1 MAEQFQD
8 ALEEAVAAAQR
19 ASDGPYRPSVHLP
32 LREVDWGAQLV
43 SGDLSGDTWPPPR
56 VQERKIRLQTYHDCW
71 RGDVMRLIDRDQ
83 LRDASVGPFN
93 FFRRLSK
100 FTADLMVREAPTVG
114 DEEGP
119 FNDVELM
126 KVAHSLGT
134 DATRYGAAFLALTAT
149 PLGPMLRVVDAR
161 FIDRLEGGGWVI
173 AEPRANSQAP
183 SSAPN
188 AIQFIVV
195 QPDGATSAYS
205 RNIVPGSSSEQ
216 FQVGPVTPP
225 EEIGQTWVWAVTG
238 LPHQDGPWG
247 TSLYDDFMTYVVQKA
262 RRYAADTRVL
272 DDNSNPILI
281 FKGDLDRYT
290 AVAGGESIAVSGDP
304 ASVER
309 TSRLSGMLKRLG
321 RLVAP
326 DGVEGAEYITWE
338 GSLENSRAFVEQLDR
353 DLHTLS
359 GLTAAMSGDSQVPSG
374 MSLRRMLWQFDA
386 SVFPVWFMSKAVLS
400 QAVGLYNY
408 ELEWENA
415 LEVVEGQAET
425 EAVEDVEDED
435 TARRG
440 EGDGDGGS

>member
-1 MAEQFQD
+1 
-8 ALEEAVAAAQR
+8 
-19 ASDGPYRPSVHLP
+19 
-32 LREVDWGAQLV
+32 
-43 SGDLSGDTWPPPR
+43 
-56 VQERKIRLQTYHDCW
+56 
-71 RGDVMRLIDRDQ
+71 
-83 LRDASVGPFN
+83 
-93 FFRRLSK
+93 
-100 FTADLMVREAPTVG
+100 
-114 DEEGP
+114 
-119 FNDVELM
+119 
-126 KVAHSLGT
+126 
-134 DATRYGAAFLALTAT
+134 
-149 PLGPMLRVVDAR
+149 
-161 FIDRLEGGGWVI
+161 
-173 AEPRANSQAP
+173 
-183 SSAPN
+183 
-188 AIQFIVV
+188 
-195 QPDGATSAYS
+195 
-205 RNIVPGSSSEQ
+205 
-216 FQVGPVTPP
+216 
-225 EEIGQTWVWAVTG
+225 
-238 LPHQDGPWG
+238 
-247 TSLYDDFMTYVVQKA
+247 MTYVVQKA

-338 GSLENSRAFVEQLDR
+338 GSLENSRAFTEQLDR

-408 ELEWENA
+408 TLEWENA

-425 EAVEDVEDED
+425 EAVEDVEDEA

-440 EGDGDGGS
+440 EGDDDGGS